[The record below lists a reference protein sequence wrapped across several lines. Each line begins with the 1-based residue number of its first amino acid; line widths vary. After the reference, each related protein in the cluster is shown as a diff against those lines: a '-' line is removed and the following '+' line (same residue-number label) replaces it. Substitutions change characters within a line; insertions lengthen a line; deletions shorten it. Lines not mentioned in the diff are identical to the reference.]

1 MFFNAPAL
9 CTKWAHADR
18 GCPLRWQVKW
28 QREAVC
34 RGWLTSGILIA
45 TAVLI
50 CVFWLGAKVPPADFH
65 NADSHGLPAPKF
77 RHTRTVVP
85 QFDMTSSTD
94 FRPTL
99 SFRRSG
105 DETDVSRRALR
116 LEQMLNR
123 LWLTGVSRENCPS
136 VGDVIET
143 AEAVY
148 RAGQYGQAAR
158 LRTALARVMEALG
171 EFNDAHGLLARAL
184 SGGEQIDSETLH
196 EIMRLRTRLAL
207 DSGNAGAA
215 RRLVRLI
222 ERPVIVRSER
232 TADEYENGRGVGRR
246 QPDGE
251 MVLENEGAPSTV
263 TLLLQAEVEMAD
275 GDYAAAR
282 KSLDRAADRLLK
294 TPAPE
299 RKVDDMAMLAML
311 RTIDPARPAAG
322 SPEVLRDLASHWL
335 SRSISAPT
343 LARFKAAAGDPTAP
357 VGISVSEYER
367 YLRLGATARESA
379 SAVTFNAGGE
389 RPRTPA
395 VSDSSPATLPYSNAV
410 HRNASSVPEDEVV
423 GNEVVFEVGQ
433 FVTAEPTAI
442 GFIESEET
450 DDYGRAESEAENDPS
465 VDAPAV
471 SLPAQSQ
478 VPDTRPLSA
487 SRALPISE
495 SLENVLSARD
505 LAELT
510 ARVAASVEAFG
521 GKRVL
526 VRIMVNDTRV
536 LASSGGGGEGQPR
549 MRLVEDSAAGGGL
562 RLLVEAAEAL
572 TDEAAAA
579 TSALARAARFA
590 AETLPVQVR
599 AEVSAAWAEAA
610 ADEEFVWAS
619 PAMFDICTLLRQI
632 APADGREGRDLDHVL
647 ITGERGTG
655 KDLIARQIHKLSSR
669 RDRELIKFNMSS
681 AGTSEMA
688 DSNIFGHKKGAYTDA
703 KEDSPGLIRR
713 AEGSTLFLDEIGE
726 CSQGVQAKLLRVVE
740 YGDYSRLGEP
750 HKSQQADV
758 RFILATNRDPHD
770 HGAFRQDLLD
780 RCVHIHVPPLRQ
792 RREDIALLARHFAR
806 MHEVEISDAAVAY
819 LQELDFPGNVR
830 QLGKTIKMLARES
843 DRLVTPERVRRA
855 WQLVNPRTKQAEP
868 PPVQD
873 LSLDGETVVQK
884 VARYEVELLRLA
896 LAKCN
901 GSVKACAEVAGMSRN
916 GLTKKLRGYGLL
928 PQKGGD
934 AE

>member
-1 MFFNAPAL
+1 
-9 CTKWAHADR
+9 
-18 GCPLRWQVKW
+18 
-28 QREAVC
+28 
-34 RGWLTSGILIA
+34 
-45 TAVLI
+45 
-50 CVFWLGAKVPPADFH
+50 
-65 NADSHGLPAPKF
+65 
-77 RHTRTVVP
+77 
-85 QFDMTSSTD
+85 MTSSTD

-105 DETDVSRRALR
+105 DEKDISRRALR
-116 LEQMLNR
+116 LEQMLHR
-123 LWLTGVSRENCPS
+123 LWLTGVSRENLPP
-136 VGDVIET
+136 VGDMIET

-148 RAGQYGQAAR
+148 RVGQYGQAAR
-158 LRTALARVMEALG
+158 LRTALAKVLEALG
-171 EFNDAHGLLARAL
+171 EFNDANGLLARAL

-207 DSGNAGAA
+207 DTGNAGAA

-222 ERPVIVRSER
+222 ERPVIIRSER
-232 TADEYENGRGVGRR
+232 QAGEHEVGRNAGQR
-246 QPDGE
+246 QTDGE
-251 MVLENEGAPSTV
+251 TVLENEGAPSTV
-263 TLLLQAEVEMAD
+263 TLLLQAEVEMVD
-275 GDYAAAR
+275 GDYASAR
-282 KSLDRAADRLLK
+282 KTLDRAANSLLT

-299 RKVDDMAMLAML
+299 RKADDMAMLALL
-311 RTIDPARPAAG
+311 RTLDPARPAAG
-322 SPEVLRDLASHWL
+322 LSEVLHELASHWL

-343 LARFKAAAGDPTAP
+343 LTRFRAAAGESAAP
-357 VGISVSEYER
+357 VGISVPEHAR
-367 YLRLGATARESA
+367 YLRLGTVARESA
-379 SAVTFNAGGE
+379 SAVTFNVEENRQRMTAAPDE
-389 RPRTPA
+389 
-395 VSDSSPATLPYSNAV
+395 SPAMPP
-410 HRNASSVPEDEVV
+410 HPDSVSRVTFSRPDDEVAS
-423 GNEVVFEVGQ
+423 EVELFIP
-433 FVTAEPTAI
+433 AEPTTT
-442 GFIESEET
+442 GFLEGDHT
-450 DDYGRAESEAENDPS
+450 AQDDYSLAEPDAEDEPGA
-465 VDAPAV
+465 DAPDAHV
-471 SLPAQSQ
+471 SVQDRVLDVTPSY
-478 VPDTRPLSA
+478 VG
-487 SRALPISE
+487 RALPIAE
-495 SLENVLSARD
+495 SFEKVLAARN

-510 ARVAASVEAFG
+510 ERVAASVEGFG
-521 GKRVL
+521 GERVL
-526 VRIMVNDTRV
+526 VRILVNDTRV
-536 LASSGGGGEGQPR
+536 LASSGGGNEGRPR
-549 MRLVEDSAAGGGL
+549 TRLVEDSAAGGGL
-562 RLLVEAAEAL
+562 RLLVEAAEVL
-572 TDEAAAA
+572 TGEAAAA
-579 TSALARAARFA
+579 TNALARAARFA
-590 AETLPVQVR
+590 AETLPTQAR
-599 AEVSAAWAEAA
+599 TEVSAAWAEAA
-610 ADEEFVWAS
+610 ADEEFVWVS

-632 APADGREGRDLDHVL
+632 APADGRDGRDLDHIL

-669 RDRELIKFNMSS
+669 RDRELVKFNMSS

-726 CSQGVQAKLLRVVE
+726 CAQGVQAKLLRVVE
-740 YGDYSRLGEP
+740 YGDYTRLGEP

-792 RREDIALLARHFAR
+792 RREDIDVLARHFAR
-806 MHEVEISDAAVAY
+806 AHKVELSDAAVAY

-843 DRLVTPERVRRA
+843 DRLITPERVRRA
-855 WQLVNPRTKQAEP
+855 WQLVNPRAQQSEP

-873 LSLDGETVVQK
+873 LSLEGETVVQK

>member
-1 MFFNAPAL
+1 
-9 CTKWAHADR
+9 
-18 GCPLRWQVKW
+18 
-28 QREAVC
+28 
-34 RGWLTSGILIA
+34 
-45 TAVLI
+45 
-50 CVFWLGAKVPPADFH
+50 
-65 NADSHGLPAPKF
+65 
-77 RHTRTVVP
+77 
-85 QFDMTSSTD
+85 MTSSTD

-123 LWLTGVSRENCPS
+123 LWLTGVSRETRPS
-136 VGDVIET
+136 VGDIIET

-232 TADEYENGRGVGRR
+232 TADEYEGGSGAGRR

-275 GDYAAAR
+275 GDYASAR

-311 RTIDPARPAAG
+311 RTLDPARPAAG

-343 LARFKAAAGDPTAP
+343 LARFKAAAGDPAAP
-357 VGISVSEYER
+357 VGISVPEYER
-367 YLRLGATARESA
+367 YLRLGATARESV
-379 SAVTFNAGGE
+379 SAVTFNAGGNLS
-389 RPRTPA
+389 RTPA
-395 VSDSSPATLPYSNAV
+395 VTDGSTVALPRPDAATSFTSSSSD
-410 HRNASSVPEDEVV
+410 DEGVD
-423 GNEVVFEVGQ
+423 NEVVFEVSQ
-433 FVTAEPTAI
+433 FVTN
-442 GFIESEET
+442 
-450 DDYGRAESEAENDPS
+450 YGRTESEAENVPS
-465 VDAPAV
+465 VDEPAV
-471 SLPAQSQ
+471 SSSAQS
-478 VPDTRPLSA
+478 DLTDALSSSA
-487 SRALPISE
+487 VRALSISE
-495 SLENVLSARD
+495 ALENVLAARD

-521 GKRVL
+521 GERVL

-536 LASSGGGGEGQPR
+536 LASSGGGDEGQPR

-572 TDEAAAA
+572 TGEAAAA

-590 AETLPVQVR
+590 AETLPAQAR
-599 AEVSAAWAEAA
+599 TEVSAAWAEAA

-632 APADGREGRDLDHVL
+632 APADGRDGRDLDHVL

-873 LSLDGETVVQK
+873 LSLEGETVVQK

>member
-1 MFFNAPAL
+1 
-9 CTKWAHADR
+9 
-18 GCPLRWQVKW
+18 
-28 QREAVC
+28 
-34 RGWLTSGILIA
+34 
-45 TAVLI
+45 
-50 CVFWLGAKVPPADFH
+50 
-65 NADSHGLPAPKF
+65 
-77 RHTRTVVP
+77 
-85 QFDMTSSTD
+85 MTSSTD
-94 FRPTL
+94 LRPSL
-99 SFRRSG
+99 SFGRPG
-105 DETDVSRRALR
+105 DEKDVSRRALR

-123 LWLTGVSRENCPS
+123 LWLAGVSRENRPS
-136 VGDVIET
+136 VGDIIET

-158 LRTALARVMEALG
+158 LRTTLAKVLEALG

-207 DSGNAGAA
+207 DTGNVGAA

-222 ERPVIVRSER
+222 ERPVIVRSEGS
-232 TADEYENGRGVGRR
+232 EHEGNR
-246 QPDGE
+246 QAGQRQSGSE
-251 MVLENEGAPSTV
+251 TVLENEGAPSTL
-263 TLLLQAEVEMAD
+263 TLLLQAEVEMVD
-275 GDYAAAR
+275 GDYASAR
-282 KSLDRAADRLLK
+282 KSLDRAANRLL
-294 TPAPE
+294 TTAAAE

-311 RTIDPARPAAG
+311 RTLDPARPAAG
-322 SPEVLRDLASHWL
+322 SSEVLRELTSHWIARL
-335 SRSISAPT
+335 ISVPT
-343 LARFKAAAGDPTAP
+343 QARFKAATGESAAP
-357 VGISVSEYER
+357 VGVSLPEYER
-367 YLRLGATARESA
+367 YLRLGTVARASA
-379 SAVTFNAGGE
+379 SAVVFNAGGNRQRMSAVPDDPPAAPLHPDAATGITSSQTE
-389 RPRTPA
+389 TEVTLEVEQFGSAESAATVAVESEDTTLHDHVWEQPGTEVRPNTDAPF
-395 VSDSSPATLPYSNAV
+395 SPAG
-410 HRNASSVPEDEVV
+410 H
-423 GNEVVFEVGQ
+423 
-433 FVTAEPTAI
+433 
-442 GFIESEET
+442 
-450 DDYGRAESEAENDPS
+450 
-465 VDAPAV
+465 
-471 SLPAQSQ
+471 
-478 VPDTRPLSA
+478 
-487 SRALPISE
+487 ALPIAE
-495 SLENVLSARD
+495 FLENVLAARD

-510 ARVAASVEAFG
+510 TRVAAAVEGFG
-521 GKRVL
+521 GERVL
-526 VRIMVNDTRV
+526 VRIVVNETRL
-536 LASSGGGGEGQPR
+536 LASSGGGDDGQPR
-549 MRLVEDSAAGGGL
+549 TRLVEDSAPGGGL
-562 RLLVEAAEAL
+562 RLIVEAADAL
-572 TDEAAAA
+572 TGEAAEVI
-579 TSALARAARFA
+579 SALARAARFA
-590 AETLPVQVR
+590 AETLPAQAR
-599 AEVSAAWAEAA
+599 TEVTAAWAEAS
-610 ADEEFVWAS
+610 ADEEFVWSS

-632 APADGREGRDLDHVL
+632 APADGCEGRDLDHIL

-655 KDLIARQIHKLSSR
+655 KDLIARQVHKLSSR
-669 RDRELIKFNMSS
+669 RNRELVKFNMSS

-792 RREDIALLARHFAR
+792 RREDIAVLARHFAR
-806 MHEVEISDAAVAY
+806 AHSVEISDAAVAY

-855 WQLVNPRTKQAEP
+855 WQLVSPRSQQAEP
-868 PPVQD
+868 PPAKD

-884 VARYEVELLRLA
+884 VAHYEVELLRLA

-901 GSVKACAEVAGMSRN
+901 GSVKACAELAGMSRN

>member
-1 MFFNAPAL
+1 MGGRCSCGLP
-9 CTKWAHADR
+9 
-18 GCPLRWQVKW
+18 
-28 QREAVC
+28 
-34 RGWLTSGILIA
+34 
-45 TAVLI
+45 
-50 CVFWLGAKVPPADFH
+50 

-77 RHTRTVVP
+77 RHTKTFVP
-85 QFDMTSSTD
+85 QFNMTSSTD
-94 FRPTL
+94 LRPTL
-99 SFRRSG
+99 SFRRAG

-123 LWLTGVSRENCPS
+123 LWLTGVSRETRPS
-136 VGDVIET
+136 VGGIIET

-158 LRTALARVMEALG
+158 LRTALARVLEALG
-171 EFNDAHGLLARAL
+171 EFNDAHALLARAL

-207 DSGNAGAA
+207 DTGNVGAA

-232 TADEYENGRGVGRR
+232 PGDEPEGGRGAGRR

-251 MVLENEGAPSTV
+251 IVLENEGAPSAA

-275 GDYAAAR
+275 GDYPSAR
-282 KSLDRAADRLLK
+282 KSLDGAANRLLT

-311 RTIDPARPAAG
+311 RTLDPARPAAG
-322 SPEVLRDLASHWL
+322 SPEVLRDLAAHWM
-335 SRSISAPT
+335 SRSVSAPT
-343 LARFKAAAGDPTAP
+343 LARFKAAAGEQVGP
-357 VGISVSEYER
+357 VGISVPECER
-367 YLRLGATARESA
+367 YLRLGAAAREAA
-379 SAVTFNAGGE
+379 SPVTFHAGGD

-395 VSDSSPATLPYSNAV
+395 ASDVLPAALPYPHAIQDKTSANHDV
-410 HRNASSVPEDEVV
+410 EVIDGEVV
-423 GNEVVFEVGQ
+423 LEVGQ
-433 FVTAEPTAI
+433 LIPAGPATVGSIDGSETDGDRAEP
-442 GFIESEET
+442 EVE
-450 DDYGRAESEAENDPS
+450 RNPS
-465 VDAPAV
+465 AD
-471 SLPAQSQ
+471 SLVATPPVQSQ
-478 VPDTRPLSA
+478 APEALPSSA
-487 SRALPISE
+487 GRALPIAE
-495 SLENVLSARD
+495 SLEDVLAARD
-505 LAELT
+505 LNELT
-510 ARVAASVEAFG
+510 ARVAAAVEGFG
-521 GKRVL
+521 GGRVL
-526 VRIMVNDTRV
+526 VRVMLNDARV
-536 LASSGGGGEGQPR
+536 LASSGGGVEGQPR
-549 MRLVEDSAAGGGL
+549 ARLVEDSAAGGGL
-562 RLLVEAAEAL
+562 RLIVEAAESL
-572 TDEAAAA
+572 TGEAAAA
-579 TSALARAARFA
+579 VSALARAARFA
-590 AETLPVQVR
+590 AETLPAQAR
-599 AEVSAAWAEAA
+599 TEVSAAWAEAA

-632 APADGREGRDLDHVL
+632 APADGRDGRDLDHVL

-655 KDLIARQIHKLSSR
+655 KDLIARQVHKLSSR

-726 CSQGVQAKLLRVVE
+726 CSQAVQAKLLRVVE

-792 RREDIALLARHFAR
+792 RRDDIAVLARHFAR
-806 MHEVEISDAAVAY
+806 VHEVEISDAAVAY

-855 WQLVNPRTKQAEP
+855 WQLVNPRTQQAEA

-873 LSLDGETVVQK
+873 LSLEGETVMQK